1 MTVSRRGLIAG
12 TGAGLVAAQ
21 APIQASAKAKKAP
34 VKPLFEASWESF
46 EANYRTPDWFRDA
59 KLGIWA
65 HWGPQCVPEY
75 GDWYGRQMYQQG
87 NPYYEHHVATYG
99 HPSEFGF
106 MDFLPRWKVDRWD
119 PQRLMGLYKKAGA
132 KYFVSM
138 ANHHDNFDN
147 FNSRYHRWNSTK
159 IGPMRDIVGEWAKVT
174 REAGI
179 RFGVSNHS
187 AHAWHWWQTAYG
199 YDAEGPKQGVRYDA
213 AKRHKDGGKG
223 KWWDGFDP
231 QELYTGPHGD
241 MVPPDGITTIKAMNA
256 YNDSHSGQWLETPP
270 PGEDW
275 YAKQWLLRQKDL
287 VEQYHPDFVYMDDYV
302 MPLGQAGLDAVA
314 HFYNAN
320 RAWNGSL
327 EAVVTTNAL
336 NDQQARGLTN
346 NVERGFSDRLRPL
359 PWQTCTCIGQ
369 WHYDRRIYEQ
379 NGYKTAKE
387 VIQRLIDTVSKNGTL
402 LLSIP
407 VRGNGEIDDK
417 EEKVLTDM
425 AAWMDVNGEAIF
437 GTRPWDIYGEGPTR
451 FVEGMQNEQL
461 AKSFSHEDIRFT
473 TKSGV
478 LYALPTEWPN
488 APFVTITSMAEGSAQ
503 RKGKVEHVELLG
515 HGQPLRF
522 ELGMDGLTVKLPDAR
537 PAFTPVLKIMGSGL
551 IT

>member
-1 MTVSRRGLIAG
+1 MTVSRRGLIAA
-12 TGAGLVAAQ
+12 TGASLIASQ
-21 APIQASAKAKKAP
+21 ADARQKAKAGA
-34 VKPLFEASWESF
+34 KPLFQASWESF
-46 EANYRTPDWFRDA
+46 EANYKTPAWFQDA

-87 NPYYEHHVATYG
+87 NPYYDHHVATYG

-106 MDFLPRWKVDRWD
+106 MDFLPKWKVDGWD

-159 IGPMRDIVGEWAKVT
+159 IGPMRDIVGEWAKAT

-199 YDAEGPKQGVRYDA
+199 YDAEGPKRGVRYDA
-213 AKRHKDGGKG
+213 FTRHRGDGKG
-223 KWWDGFDP
+223 KWWDGLDP

-241 MVPPDGITTIKAMNA
+241 MVPPDGITSIKDMNA
-256 YNDSHSGQWLETPP
+256 FNDSHSGQWLETPP

-275 YAKQWLLRQKDL
+275 YAKQWLLRQNDL
-287 VEQYHPDFVYMDDYV
+287 VEQYHPDFVFMDNYV

-320 RAWNGSL
+320 RLWNGSL
-327 EAVVTTNAL
+327 EAVVTTNKL
-336 NDQQARGLTN
+336 DDQQARGLTN

-387 VIQRLIDTVSKNGTL
+387 VVQRLIDTVSKNGTL

-407 VRGNGEIDDK
+407 VRSNGEIDDK
-417 EEKVLTDM
+417 EEKVLADM
-425 AAWMDVNGEAIF
+425 AAWMAVNGDAVF

-461 AKSFSHEDIRFT
+461 AKGFTHEDIRFT

-488 APFVTITSMAEGSAQ
+488 APFVTITAMAEGSPQ
-503 RKGKVEHVELLG
+503 RKGQVERVELLG
-515 HGQPLRF
+515 YGQPLRF

-537 PAFTPVLKIMGSGL
+537 PAFTPVLKIMGKGL
-551 IT
+551 VS

>member
-1 MTVSRRGLIAG
+1 MTVTRRNLLAA
-12 TGAGLVAAQ
+12 TGATGLAATTAQ
-21 APIQASAKAKKAP
+21 ARVKKQR
-34 VKPLFEASWESF
+34 FEASWESL
-46 EANYRTPDWFRDA
+46 EASYTTPKWFQDA

-65 HWGPQCVPEY
+65 HWGPQCIPER
-75 GDWYGRQMYQQG
+75 GDWYGRQMYMQG
-87 NPYYEHHVATYG
+87 NFYYEHHVKTYG

-106 MDFLPRWKVDRWD
+106 MDFLPTWKVDRWD
-119 PQRLMGLYKKAGA
+119 PQRLIGLYKKAGA

-147 FNSRYHRWNSTK
+147 FNSKYHNWNSTK
-159 IGPMRDIVGEWAKVT
+159 IGPMRDIVGEWSKVAK
-174 REAGI
+174 EAGL

-213 AKRHKDGGKG
+213 FKRHKADGKG
-223 KWWDGFDP
+223 KWWDGYDP

-241 MVPPDGITTIKAMNA
+241 FVPPDGITSIKAMDD
-256 YNDSHSGQWLETPP
+256 YNNNHSGQWLETPP

-287 VEQYHPDFVYMDDYV
+287 VEQYHPDFVYMDNYV

-320 RAWNGSL
+320 LKWNGSL

-336 NDQQARGLTN
+336 NDQQIKALTN
-346 NVERGFSDRLRPL
+346 NVERGFSDRLRPQ

-369 WHYDRRIYEQ
+369 WHYDRNLYDRD
-379 NGYKTAKE
+379 GYKTAKE

-417 EEKVLTDM
+417 EEKVLNDM
-425 AAWMDVNGEAIF
+425 AAWMAVNGEAIF
-437 GTRPWDIYGEGPTR
+437 ETRPWDIYGEGPTR
-451 FVEGMQNEQL
+451 FIEGHQNEEL
-461 AKSFSHEDIRFT
+461 AKGFTHEDIRFT
-473 TKSGV
+473 TKAGV
-478 LYALPTEWPN
+478 LYALATVWPTSGYM
-488 APFVTITSMAEGSAQ
+488 TIYSMADGSAQ
-503 RKGKVEHVELLG
+503 RRGHIERVELLG
-515 HGQPLRF
+515 HGEPLKF
-522 ELGMDGLTVKLPDAR
+522 ELGMDGLTVKLPDAQ
-537 PAFTPVLKIMGSGL
+537 PAITPVLKIIGTGL
-551 IT
+551 TT

>member
-1 MTVSRRGLIAG
+1 MTVSRRGLLAG
-12 TGAGLVAAQ
+12 TGAGLIAGQ
-21 APIQASAKAKKAP
+21 AGAKSKKAP
-34 VKPLFEASWESF
+34 AKPLFEASWDSF
-46 EANYRTPDWFRDA
+46 ETGYKTPDWFRDA
-59 KLGIWA
+59 KLGIWG

-106 MDFLPRWKVDRWD
+106 MDFLPRWKAEKWD
-119 PQRLMGLYKKAGA
+119 PQHLLGLYKKAGA
-132 KYFVSM
+132 KYFVAM

-147 FNSRYHRWNSTK
+147 FNSRYHTWNSTK
-159 IGPMRDIVGEWAKVT
+159 IGPKRDIVGDWAKAT
-174 REAGI
+174 RDAGI

-213 AKRHKDGGKG
+213 YTRHKDAGKG
-223 KWWDGFDP
+223 KWWEGLDP

-241 MVPPDGITTIKAMNA
+241 MVAPDGIKTIKDMNA
-256 YNDSHSGQWLETPP
+256 YTDSHSGQWLETPP

-275 YAKQWLLRQKDL
+275 YAKLWLMRQKDL

-302 MPLGQAGLDAVA
+302 MPLGQTGLDAVA

-451 FVEGMQNEQL
+451 FVEGAQNEQL
-461 AKSFSHEDIRFT
+461 AKNFSHEDIRFT
-473 TKSGV
+473 TKAGA

-488 APFVTITSMAEGSAQ
+488 VPYVTITSMAEGSPQ
-503 RKGKVEHVELLG
+503 RKGQVERVELLG

-551 IT
+551 TT

>member
-1 MTVSRRGLIAG
+1 MTVSRRGLLAG

-21 APIQASAKAKKAP
+21 ANARSKKTPA
-34 VKPLFEASWESF
+34 KPLFEASWDSF
-46 EANYRTPDWFRDA
+46 ETNYKTPDWFRDA
-59 KLGIWA
+59 KLGIWG

-106 MDFLPRWKVDRWD
+106 MDFLPRWKVDRWE
-119 PQRLMGLYKKAGA
+119 PQRLLNLYKKAGA
-132 KYFVSM
+132 KYFVAM

-159 IGPMRDIVGEWAKVT
+159 VGPMRDIVGDWAKAT

-213 AKRHKDGGKG
+213 YTRHRDGGKG
-223 KWWDGFDP
+223 KWWEGLDP

-241 MVPPDGITTIKAMNA
+241 MVPPDGIRTIKDMNA

-336 NDQQARGLTN
+336 SDQQARGLTN

-461 AKSFSHEDIRFT
+461 AKSFTHEDIRFT
-473 TKSGV
+473 TKAGV
-478 LYALPTEWPN
+478 LYALPTEWPH
-488 APFVTITSMAEGSAQ
+488 APFITLTSMAEGSAQ
-503 RKGKVEHVELLG
+503 RRGTVGRVELLG

-522 ELGMDGLTVKLPDAR
+522 EMGMDGLTVKLPDAR
-537 PAFTPVLKIMGSGL
+537 PAFTPVLKIMGQGL
-551 IT
+551 V

>member
-1 MTVSRRGLIAG
+1 MTVSRRGLIAA
-12 TGAGLVAAQ
+12 TGASVIAAR
-21 APIQASAKAKKAP
+21 ADAKSKVRAGAKP
-34 VKPLFEASWESF
+34 VFDASWESF
-46 EANYRTPDWFRDA
+46 EANYKTPDWFRDA
-59 KLGIWA
+59 KLGIWG

-106 MDFLPRWKVDRWD
+106 MDFLPRWKVDKWD
-119 PQRLMGLYKKAGA
+119 PQRLLGLYKKAGA
-132 KYFVSM
+132 KYFVAM

-147 FNSRYHRWNSTK
+147 FNSRYHSWNSTK
-159 IGPMRDIVGEWAKVT
+159 IGPMRDIVGEWGKAT
-174 REAGI
+174 RDAGI

-199 YDAEGPKQGVRYDA
+199 YDAEGPKTGVRYDA
-213 AKRHKDGGKG
+213 ATRKKGGGKG
-223 KWWDGFDP
+223 KWWQGLDP

-241 MVPPDGITTIKAMNA
+241 MVPPDGITSIKAMNA

-302 MPLGQAGLDAVA
+302 MPLGQTGLDAVA

-320 RAWNGSL
+320 KAWNGSL

-336 NDQQARGLTN
+336 SDQQAHGLTN

-417 EEKVLTDM
+417 EEKVLSDM

-451 FVEGMQNEQL
+451 FVEGAQNEQL

-473 TKSGV
+473 TKSGA
-478 LYALPTEWPN
+478 LYALPTDWPH

-503 RKGKVEHVELLG
+503 RKGQIERVELLG

-551 IT
+551 T